1 MDVESPASP
10 GIESPASPTSAPA
23 IPVIAEAP
31 EEPEHVEEE
40 PIADVS
46 VGARASAGVEY
57 QRKAYSSAEWCEKYR
72 KITAIYEAFMKLT
85 AMGDVTS
92 VYRRAVWV
100 SLPATELVAPASDAF
115 NCIPASRKAVL
126 GFVGLL
132 IHENAHQCFLSK
144 ENPQCAVDYSSV
156 ENAAITLM
164 KMVEN
169 AVASCFIKQS
179 VIDVLSWCCS
189 ISSELSQHNAGRST
203 LMNLPRGAESIL
215 DMFKMVG
222 SVAQLIK
229 LIDATINVLLA
240 KCPDECMT
248 VLFDASRNGS
258 HFNWIWL
265 HIAITFPGSIVDH
278 LFTVGAAQFRAY
290 VEDFKVK
297 ERTQDEIVNLIVR
310 AAHSKQNLSVVDYP
324 PAAEFAS
331 GKKLQ
336 FVIDAAISSPPW
348 AGSVIR
354 YLHAVSI
361 IYGETKAAEI
371 ICRFIVGCVEAQ
383 SLSALCAFLS
393 TVVPYY
399 PNVMRPAYESLTNV
413 MRMVDKEKD
422 VSRSSILRVLN
433 NIRVLLEWEQ
443 TAEDS
448 LQLKYFRLYP
458 DATFGV
464 LYTNLL
470 YEVLNTAEECI
481 TAKEMQMAMDLVL
494 AVSRLIEVT
503 APYAAQFKEG
513 SPVSSSQC
521 LPETGVSLFLKKV
534 VTPISNFSIPPND
547 LKENSFQQV
556 RQINILI
563 KYNLFFSQNRSVK
576 MLIRHAYKLMLQ
588 LAALQRIALSMV
600 CREHDIAISVFEEY
614 RTTIFVFVYQQLNP
628 LLRGYNNLFLL
639 SFLTSCIQDAKAL
652 FGDSD
657 DLVAWKYESEER
669 ASKLAEIEETQEE
682 SFLKAIEAMPLGRR
696 PNQLAHSGVIGK
708 GARHLQKVEPP
719 SEDSLHRAHVF
730 LDAMR
735 TTCLSHTRESNL
747 ETCKLVAEVMT
758 EALCQ
763 DALGGDFLFQDW
775 DIERDFVSKFLEISK
790 RLDSSWISQGLME
803 IVAENPPCLWFML
816 PVVKAELATIMTK
829 YENVVDKS
837 KPPTEE
843 MVDRFDRWL
852 YIVRKGDILSERF
865 ELTIEIIPHVSC
877 YEGFLLLLEIWRHF
891 QRRGASYNSV
901 QAVHSAIL
909 KGEDAR
915 LHDAKALFGD
925 SDDLVAWKYES
936 EERASKLAE
945 IEEAQEES
953 FLKAIEAM
961 PLGRR
966 PNQLAHSGV
975 IGKGARHLQKVE
987 PPSEDSLHRAHVFLD
1002 AMRTTCL
1009 SHTRESNLE
1018 TCKLVAE
1025 VMTEALCQDALGGD
1039 FLFQDWDI
1047 ERDFVSK
1054 FLEISKRLDS
1064 SWISQGLME
1073 IVAENPPCLWFMLP
1087 VVKAELATIMTKY
1100 ENVVDKSKPPTEEM
1114 VDRFDRWLY
1123 IVRKGDI
1130 LSERFELTIEIIPH
1144 VSCYEGFLLLLEIWR
1159 HFQRRGASY
1168 NSVQA
1173 VHSAILKGEDARLH
1187 ITMDSNTEMFRLVLQ
1202 KNIADLGHL
1211 FPLLY
1216 VSETPP

>member
-23 IPVIAEAP
+23 IPVVAEAP

-46 VGARASAGVEY
+46 VGARAAAGVEY

-169 AVASCFIKQS
+169 AVASSFIKQS

-290 VEDFKVK
+290 VDDFKVK
-297 ERTQDEIVNLIVR
+297 ERTQVSAAVLAGIHEDYNMKLSSLSDVFNFLTRRSNTELEKVVSRMIKDSLDSSAKDGVFENLDFVFFFKLVTCSVETLRCLIRQNADAATPSNFFRGIRQLMSVDQRLVLSSMPYMEFAKQMVRALDVQSLSVVFSCIMEMALDPLIFSQFEHQDPGVCRAIREKIVLVVDEIVNLIVR

-371 ICRFIVGCVEAQ
+371 IGRFIVGCVEAQ
-383 SLSALCAFLS
+383 SLSALCAFL
-393 TVVPYY
+393 TTIVPYY

-413 MRMVDKEKD
+413 MRVVDKEKD
-422 VSRSSILRVLN
+422 ASRSSILRVLN

-458 DATFGV
+458 DSTFGE

-481 TAKEMQMAMDLVL
+481 TAKEVQMAMDLVL

-513 SPVSSSQC
+513 SP
-521 LPETGVSLFLKKV
+521 
-534 VTPISNFSIPPND
+534 
-547 LKENSFQQV
+547 
-556 RQINILI
+556 
-563 KYNLFFSQNRSVK
+563 NRSVK

-614 RTTIFVFVYQQLNP
+614 RTTIFLFVYQQLNP

-639 SFLTSCIQDAKAL
+639 SFLTSCIQ
-652 FGDSD
+652 
-657 DLVAWKYESEER
+657 
-669 ASKLAEIEETQEE
+669 
-682 SFLKAIEAMPLGRR
+682 
-696 PNQLAHSGVIGK
+696 
-708 GARHLQKVEPP
+708 
-719 SEDSLHRAHVF
+719 
-730 LDAMR
+730 
-735 TTCLSHTRESNL
+735 
-747 ETCKLVAEVMT
+747 
-758 EALCQ
+758 
-763 DALGGDFLFQDW
+763 
-775 DIERDFVSKFLEISK
+775 
-790 RLDSSWISQGLME
+790 
-803 IVAENPPCLWFML
+803 
-816 PVVKAELATIMTK
+816 
-829 YENVVDKS
+829 
-837 KPPTEE
+837 
-843 MVDRFDRWL
+843 
-852 YIVRKGDILSERF
+852 
-865 ELTIEIIPHVSC
+865 
-877 YEGFLLLLEIWRHF
+877 
-891 QRRGASYNSV
+891 
-901 QAVHSAIL
+901 
-909 KGEDAR
+909 
-915 LHDAKALFGD
+915 DAKALFGD

-987 PPSEDSLHRAHVFLD
+987 PPS
-1002 AMRTTCL
+1002 
-1009 SHTRESNLE
+1009 
-1018 TCKLVAE
+1018 
-1025 VMTEALCQDALGGD
+1025 
-1039 FLFQDWDI
+1039 
-1047 ERDFVSK
+1047 
-1054 FLEISKRLDS
+1054 
-1064 SWISQGLME
+1064 
-1073 IVAENPPCLWFMLP
+1073 
-1087 VVKAELATIMTKY
+1087 
-1100 ENVVDKSKPPTEEM
+1100 
-1114 VDRFDRWLY
+1114 
-1123 IVRKGDI
+1123 VR
-1130 LSERFELTIEIIPH
+1130 
-1144 VSCYEGFLLLLEIWR
+1144 C
-1159 HFQRRGASY
+1159 
-1168 NSVQA
+1168 
-1173 VHSAILKGEDARLH
+1173 
-1187 ITMDSNTEMFRLVLQ
+1187 MC
-1202 KNIADLGHL
+1202 
-1211 FPLLY
+1211 
-1216 VSETPP
+1216 